1 MIGEEPS
8 APIDASTEIAVLIE
22 TLQKTNQRLEELT
35 AGEVDT
41 VADRDGRTFL
51 LQSAQDQLR
60 HSAAARQAAILD
72 ALPAHI
78 ALLDS
83 RGFIISVNEGWQQS
97 TGANAIFGTEHA
109 IGLNY
114 IEICDSAQASSA
126 FETHQVSAGIRSIL
140 NGTAKR
146 FALEYPCHTP
156 REQCWFLLLVTPLT
170 DDQSSGAVVMHL
182 NITEEKR
189 AKDELRESERR
200 FSELLRNVGLV
211 SLMLDSEARITYCND
226 YLLRLTGY
234 RNEEVVG
241 RDWFELFVPPA
252 NKNLKDHFASLLT
265 GVPNA
270 WHHEHEILTRSGE
283 RRLIRWNESVLRSS
297 IGEVVGT
304 ASIGEDI
311 TERKEAEI
319 RIAHLNRVYAML
331 SGITTLTVR
340 AHNRD
345 ELIKEA
351 CRIAVDEGDF
361 RMALIGLFDHNT
373 TTLEPRAF
381 AGSEDKFLD
390 YIAKL
395 SLGKGGPDEQHMIA
409 QAMRSRSPVIA
420 NDIENAVQFAGG
432 KEHLQQGYRS
442 AAVLPLIIAEQ
453 VVGIFALY
461 AAGAGAFVDAE
472 LQLLAELAGNIS
484 FALGHLE
491 REREL
496 NYLAYYDPM
505 CGLANR
511 SLLEDRLRQALYL
524 GERYEL
530 KVAVLFIDL
539 DRFKLVN
546 DSLGHS
552 GGDEILKAAAT
563 RLQACVRDIDT
574 VARVGGDE
582 FVVVLAGVDTEGPSG
597 MDVAQRILAAFSA
610 PVIFQ
615 EHEVFVSCSI
625 GMAVYPGHGDNA
637 ETLLKNADAAMYQ
650 AKQLGRNNC
659 HVYTGDTSSTG
670 YERLTLE
677 TALRHAVSRD
687 ELRLHY
693 QPLVDLA
700 SGRVTGLEALIRWQR
715 SPTELVSPAL
725 FIPLAE
731 ETGLIHPISQWVLE
745 TACAQNKAW
754 QDQGLPPV
762 RVAVNL
768 SAHQFRRGDL
778 PQQIESVL
786 AQTQLQ
792 AKYLEVE
799 LTESMLMQNVDASVG
814 VMTRLRKLGVCIS
827 LDDFGTGYSSL
838 SYLRRFPIDMLKI
851 DQSFVREI
859 TSDPGSAAIAYAIIA
874 MAHSLRLPV
883 LAEGVETEGQ
893 LALLR
898 AKGCDMMQGYLF
910 SRPLPPDQLAELLRE
925 GRSLPS
931 SPSRPVGPALL
942 LLDDEQNVL
951 SALRRSL
958 RGQDYKV
965 FTANT
970 AKEAFEVL
978 AQNVVQVIVS
988 DQRMAEMNGTEFFGR
1003 VKDLYPQTMRI
1014 MLSGYTEL
1022 KTVTDAINRGAVYKF
1037 ITKPWDDDELQAAIN
1052 EAFQRFAEQ
1061 RRIELPV

>member
-1 MIGEEPS
+1 MIWKASPPPVDRS
-8 APIDASTEIAVLIE
+8 AEIAVLIE

-41 VADRDGRTFL
+41 VADRDGQAFL
-51 LQSAQDQLR
+51 LRHAQDQLR
-60 HSAAARQAAILD
+60 HSEAARQAAILNG
-72 ALPAHI
+72 LPAHI

-83 RGFIISVNEGWQQS
+83 HGFIISVNEGWQRFAGFNATQA
-97 TGANAIFGTEHA
+97 TGSE

-114 IEICDSAQASSA
+114 VDICERAQGENAA
-126 FETHQVSAGIRSIL
+126 EAPQVAAGIRAVLS
-140 NGTAKR
+140 GTTKR
-146 FALEYPCHTP
+146 FSIEYPSHSAA
-156 REQCWFLLLVTPLT
+156 EECWYLLLVTPLAENHP
-170 DDQSSGAVVMHL
+170 SGAVVMHL
-182 NITEEKR
+182 NITEER
-189 AKDELRESERR
+189 RTKDQLRESERR
-200 FSELLRNVGLV
+200 FSELLRNVELISV
-211 SLMLDSEARITYCND
+211 MLDRDARITYCNE
-226 YLLRLTGY
+226 YLLRLTGWRY
-234 RNEEVVG
+234 EEVIG
-241 RDWFELFVPPA
+241 RDWVELFIPPDIDDLEDHYAALLANVP
-252 NKNLKDHFASLLT
+252 S
-265 GVPNA
+265 A
-270 WHHEHEILTRSGE
+270 WHHENAILTRSGE
-283 RRLIRWNESVLRSS
+283 RRLIRWNNSVLRSGTGAV
-297 IGEVVGT
+297 IGT

-311 TERKEAEI
+311 TDRTEAEA
-319 RIAHLNRVYAML
+319 RVAHLNRVYAML

-340 AHNRD
+340 MHDRD
-345 ELIKEA
+345 QLVKEA
-351 CRIAVDEGDF
+351 CRIAVDDGDF
-361 RMALIGLFDHNT
+361 RMAFIGLVDHNT
-373 TTLEPRAF
+373 ATVEPLACS
-381 AGSEDKFLD
+381 GHEDKFLD
-390 YIAKL
+390 YIATL
-395 SLGKGGPDEQHMIA
+395 SLGKGGRDEHHMIA
-409 QAMRSRSPVIA
+409 QAMRNRSPVIA
-420 NDIENAVQFAGG
+420 NDIENAVQCAGG
-432 KEHLQQGYRS
+432 EEHLQQGYRS
-442 AAVLPLIIAEQ
+442 AAVLPLVVAEQ

-472 LQLLAELAGNIS
+472 LQLLAELAGNIA
-484 FALGHLE
+484 FAFGHLE

-552 GGDEILKAAAT
+552 GGDEILKAAAS
-563 RLQACVRDIDT
+563 RLQGCVRDIDT

-610 PVIFQ
+610 PIIFR

-625 GMAVYPGHGDNA
+625 GMAVYPGHGDNEEA
-637 ETLLKNADAAMYQ
+637 LLKNADAAMYQ

-659 HVYTGDTSSTG
+659 HVYTVDINSTG

-700 SGRVTGLEALIRWQR
+700 SGSVTGVEALIRWQR

-754 QDQGLPPV
+754 QDAGLPPV

-768 SAHQFRRGDL
+768 SAQQFRSGEL
-778 PQQIESVL
+778 SHQIDSVL

-799 LTESMLMQNVDASVG
+799 LTESMLMQNVDASIG
-814 VMTRLRKLGVCIS
+814 VMTQLRKAGVRIS

-898 AKGCDMMQGYLF
+898 AKDCNMMQGYLF
-910 SRPLPPDQLAELLRE
+910 SRPLPPDQLAQLLRE

-931 SPSRPVGPALL
+931 SPSRAAGPALL

-951 SALRRSL
+951 SALKRSL
-958 RGQDYKV
+958 RGQGYKV
-965 FTANT
+965 FAANT

-978 AQNVVQVIVS
+978 ARNVVQVIVS

-1037 ITKPWDDDELQAAIN
+1037 ITKPWEDDDLQAAIN

-1061 RRIELPV
+1061 QRSALPL